1 MMYKFRPLL
10 KQTLWGG
17 RKIVAFKHLAVQMDN
32 VGESWEISGIKGH
45 ESIVS
50 GGSHDGK
57 LLSQLI
63 REQKGR
69 LVGHENYERF
79 GNEFPLLVKFIDAR
93 QDLSIQVHPDDET
106 ARRQGK
112 VRGKTEMWYVLKSD
126 KDASLYNGLNQPLTP
141 DQYRQMV
148 ADGTITD
155 VLARHDVSEGDV
167 FFIPGGRIHSIGA
180 GCFVVEIQQTCD
192 VTYRIYDYK
201 RKDKNGCYRE
211 LHVDEAAES
220 IDYGVYEDY
229 RIDYQLKQDEGVPL
243 VNCPYFATAVY
254 DMDDPITIDYSELD
268 SFVILIGLQGSG
280 EVTDDSGQ
288 RMTFREGE
296 TILIPAQT
304 RNIKIEGTIRF
315 LETYV

>member
-1 MMYKFRPLL
+1 M
-10 KQTLWGG
+10 
-17 RKIVAFKHLAVQMDN
+17 AFKHLAVQMDN